1 MERVSEN
8 IYEWTGHRELTE
20 KDRKYLAELK
30 KDTEGVFGEP
40 IDEKEA
46 MKLTKKEHLTGQD
59 LQNHID
65 SKIAQGNIEMPNFKF
80 ITEAEAYLTLL
91 RCEIA
96 KLMPI
101 KTKNQTPFFR
111 SFEECKD
118 YYVDQAK
125 SETFNIEE
133 LKDFCLKKYGNEAK
147 VSAVIG
153 EIEIRMAETKKQR
166 IIDAYKTAPTVFAEQ
181 LELVKKIE
189 SLQHGVSYL
198 RKINANEK
206 KQIENK
212 EMER

>member
-1 MERVSEN
+1 MERVTEN
-8 IYEWTGHRELTE
+8 IYTWTGHRELTE

-30 KDTEGVFGEP
+30 KGTEGVFGES

-65 SKIAQGNIEMPNFKF
+65 SKIAQGKIELPNFQF
-80 ITEAEAYLTLL
+80 IAEAKAYLMLL
-91 RCEIA
+91 RGEIA
-96 KLMPI
+96 KFAPI
-101 KTKNQTPFFR
+101 KTKNQTPFF
-111 SFEECKD
+111 STFEECRD
-118 YYVDQAK
+118 YYLAQAK
-125 SETFNIEE
+125 SETFDIEE

-153 EIEIRMAETKKQR
+153 EIEKRMAETKKQR
-166 IIDAYKTAPTVFAEQ
+166 ISEAFKTAHTVFDEQ

-189 SLQHGVSYL
+189 GLQHGVSNL

-206 KQIENK
+206 QQIENK